1 MILDRLDRSN
11 FYARLGTRFAAGFR
25 YLRSTDL
32 AALESGRHLILGN
45 DVVAQVQTYSTR
57 PPEQGRWES
66 HRRHADIQYIVHG
79 AERIGVA
86 PLRDLQVLPPYNDQ
100 KDVEFHAGTAADGQL
115 LTLSAGHFMIFLPH
129 DLHMP
134 GLWLDGSGEVKK
146 IVVKVCLE

>member
-32 AALESGRHLILGN
+32 AALNDGRHSILGS
-45 DVVAQVQTYSTR
+45 DVVALVQSYSTR
-57 PPEQGRWES
+57 PPDQKRWES

-79 AERIGVA
+79 TERVGVA
-86 PLRDLQVLPPYNDQ
+86 PLRDLQVLPPYDEQ

-115 LTLSAGHFMIFLPH
+115 LTLSAGEFMIFLPH

-134 GLWLDGSGEVKK
+134 GLWLDKPTEVKK
-146 IVVKVCLE
+146 VVVKVCLE